1 MAITIIPS
9 TAQCTSC
16 YSTMT
21 YESSDVR
28 HVDFQQDD
36 YHIMR
41 EYYIVCPHCGDRVI
55 LGRY

>member
-21 YESSDVR
+21 YEPSDVLR
-28 HVDFQQDD
+28 VDFQQHDF
-36 YHIMR
+36 HIMR
-41 EYYIVCPHCGDRVI
+41 EEYIICPYCGDRVI